1 MLVDI
6 GKIIKQRRK
15 QLRITQSN
23 LAELADIHAN
33 TLYRIESNEANPTVH
48 LLEKLLDVL
57 GMEIKFEVK
66 KIEENNENSQ
76 SLL

>member
-1 MLVDI
+1 MLVNI

-15 QLRITQSN
+15 QLRITQPN
-23 LAELADIHAN
+23 LAELADIHIN
-33 TLYRIESNEANPTVH
+33 TLYRIESNEANPTVN

-57 GMEIKFEVK
+57 GMEVKIEVK
-66 KIEENNENSQ
+66 KIEENYENSQ

>member
-1 MLVDI
+1 MLVDV
-6 GKIIKQRRK
+6 GKIIMQRRK
-15 QLRITQSN
+15 QLRITQPT
-23 LAELADIHAN
+23 LAELADIHVN
-33 TLYRIESNEANPTVH
+33 TLYRIERNEANPTVH

-57 GMEIKFEVK
+57 GMEIKIEVK